1 MKTSEQSTHSVKS
14 KVLAALAMLLVAI
27 VMLVSSTYAWFTL
40 STAPEVEGV
49 STAVGA
55 NGSLEM
61 LLATKDATGQ
71 WVYDTGEV
79 GTLTEQYM
87 RNTYWG
93 NLVDLS
99 HESYGSQAITLLP
112 SKLNLN
118 TDGKFQPGAPL
129 QIPEYDKDG
138 RVLRTEP
145 AGQFATFNGTNFITN
160 TGDYG
165 FRGLG
170 VASGLSDRQQAFRTA
185 AAAMSAVAYNAQTLA
200 RTSLSANGTALARI
214 AIAKAMNGTAAEFTA
229 DDVTAIN
236 NMITGL
242 EGSLKQVETAY
253 IQAIKLYVLGESIDH
268 ATDEVA
274 LAAAAA
280 IDTAANGA
288 GDALNAKLTAV
299 LAIPEVPSGATS
311 QLTGYATYEAAV
323 ADLNT
328 ANAAKADPNSKT
340 DFTWDDIKDSL
351 TALVS
356 MDDITING
364 IAAGALNDAN
374 NKNQI
379 ASDILG
385 GKGVKVVMAT
395 GGGVY
400 ADVADLAGDYTVDI
414 TIDSTDLDA
423 GVDGLAIKA
432 SMTADSTQA
441 TPYLTTV
448 NTALTDDS
456 LQPTKAGESDLPLT
470 EIYGYVI
477 DLAFRTNAAQ
487 SNLLL
492 QTDAADRIYDGNA
505 NTETMGAGSSM
516 TFKSNS
522 SDFTTDQV
530 KALMSRI
537 RVVFYSTDTNTT
549 DMYEV
554 YATAALDTAN
564 ATIDAN
570 GITAK
575 LYITENKIDT
585 ADSDDAI
592 TSLNQNEIKHISAL
606 VYLDGESIQNS
617 EVAATVAASMTGTVN
632 LQFASSATLDPM
644 EYGSLHQ

>member
-61 LLATKDATGQ
+61 LLATKDASGQ

-129 QIPEYDKDG
+129 EIPEYDKDG
-138 RVLRTEP
+138 RVLRTKP

-185 AAAMSAVAYNAQTLA
+185 AAAMSAAAYNAQTAA
-200 RTSLSANGTALARI
+200 RNSLSANGTALARI
-214 AIAKAMNGTAAEFTA
+214 AIAKAMNTTEFTS
-229 DDVTAIN
+229 DDVAAIN
-236 NMITGL
+236 DMITGL
-242 EGSLKQVETAY
+242 EASLKQVETAY
-253 IQAIKLYVLGESIDH
+253 VQAIKLYVLGTSIDH

-274 LAAAAA
+274 TVAATA
-280 IDTAANGA
+280 IDNAANGA

-311 QLTGYATYEAAV
+311 QLTGYATYEAAINAV
-323 ADLNT
+323 TT
-328 ANAAKADPNSKT
+328 AKAAKLDETSKT
-340 DFTWDDIKDSL
+340 EFTWAEISPSL
-351 TALVS
+351 SAIVN
-356 MDDITING
+356 MDNITING
-364 IAAGALNDAN
+364 IAAGSLNDTN

-385 GKGVKVVMAT
+385 GKGVKVNMPT

-414 TIDSTDLDA
+414 TIDSTDLNA

-448 NTALTDDS
+448 NTALTNAS
-456 LQPTKAGESDLPLT
+456 LQPAKAGDGDLPLT
-470 EIYGYVI
+470 EVYGYVI

-492 QTDAADRIYDGNA
+492 KTEATDRIYDGNA

-522 SDFTTDQV
+522 PDFTTDQV

-537 RVVFYSTDTNTT
+537 RVVFYSTDDGATMS
-549 DMYEV
+549 DV

-644 EYGSLHQ
+644 EYGELHQ

>member
-1 MKTSEQSTHSVKS
+1 MKTFEQPTHSVKN

-49 STAVGA
+49 STQVGA

-61 LLATKDATGQ
+61 LLATKDASGQ
-71 WVYDTGEV
+71 WVYDSGEV

-118 TDGKFQPGAPL
+118 ADGKFNPGAPL

-185 AAAMSAVAYNAQTLA
+185 AAAMSGAAYNAQTAA
-200 RTSLSANGTALARI
+200 RNSLSANGTALARI
-214 AIAKAMNGTAAEFTA
+214 AILKAMSGASAEYTAA
-229 DDVTAIN
+229 DVTAIN
-236 NMITGL
+236 DMITGL
-242 EGSLKQVETAY
+242 EASLQYVEEAY
-253 IQAIKLYVLGESIDH
+253 VQAVKLYVLGTSIDH
-268 ATDEVA
+268 ATDEAA

-280 IDTAANGA
+280 INTSADIPSAAIGALVGYEKYTAAVE
-288 GDALNAKLTAV
+288 ALN
-299 LAIPEVPSGATS
+299 
-311 QLTGYATYEAAV
+311 
-323 ADLNT
+323 N
-328 ANAAKADPNSKT
+328 AKAAQVTPADGT
-340 DFTWDDIKDSL
+340 IYDWDDIKDSL
-351 TALVS
+351 SALVK
-356 MDDITING
+356 MDNITING
-364 IAAGALNDAN
+364 IAANALNEEA

-385 GKGVKVVMAT
+385 SKGVKVVMPT
-395 GGGVY
+395 GGGIY

-414 TIDSTDLDA
+414 TINSSDLNV
-423 GVDGLAIKA
+423 GVGGLAIKA
-432 SMTADSTQA
+432 SMTADSTNA
-441 TPYLTTV
+441 KPDLTTV
-448 NTALTDDS
+448 NTALTVPA
-456 LQPTKAGESDLPLT
+456 LQPTNAGDGDLPLT

-492 QTDAADRIYDGNA
+492 QTEGADRIYDGNA

-522 SDFTTDQV
+522 PDFTTQQV
-530 KALMSRI
+530 KELMSRI
-537 RVVFYSTDTNTT
+537 RVVFYSTDDGATMS
-549 DMYEV
+549 DV
-554 YATAALDTAN
+554 YAFAALDTDN

-632 LQFASSATLDPM
+632 LQFASSAELNPM
-644 EYGSLHQ
+644 EYGELHQ